1 MELAGYKEGESKM
14 KAIAALGLVSAIAMA
29 AASPADARQGCGP
42 GFHRT
47 PYGRCVPNRGPRTVT
62 FVVGRYYPGRGYWYN
77 NRWYHHRYRDRDHG
91 DWRYR

>member
-1 MELAGYKEGESKM
+1 M
-14 KAIAALGLVSAIAMA
+14 KVIAVLGVMSAIAIA
-29 AASPADARQGCGP
+29 AASPADARQGCGS

-47 PYGRCVPNRGPRTVT
+47 PYGRCVPNRGDRVM

-77 NRWYHHRYRDRDHG
+77 NRWYHHRQRWHG